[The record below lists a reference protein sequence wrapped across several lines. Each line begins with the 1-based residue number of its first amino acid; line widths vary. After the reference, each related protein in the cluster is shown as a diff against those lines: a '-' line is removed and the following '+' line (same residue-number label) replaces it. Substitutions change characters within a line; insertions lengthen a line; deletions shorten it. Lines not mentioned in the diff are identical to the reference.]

1 MRAGI
6 CLLAV
11 AASISLSACASLA
24 FPGDPPA
31 YRLSIDGESF
41 LLRQLTESTWT
52 VSPAAPSTT
61 LATTPETTAKLR
73 QAVEK
78 ASGCQVSDSDY
89 SLRGRQFDA
98 QVDCPGRL
106 AR

>member
-11 AASISLSACASLA
+11 AASINLPACAPLA

-31 YRLSIDGESF
+31 YRLRIDGETF

-52 VSPAAPSTT
+52 VSSAAPSTT
-61 LATTPETTAKLR
+61 LATSPAASAQLR
-73 QAVEK
+73 QAVET

-89 SLRGRQFDA
+89 SLGGRQFDA
-98 QVDCPGRL
+98 QVDCPGRR